1 VHAYAHATPDRAPT
15 AKPAV
20 KSFQLQGGVG
30 RCGNQESACGGR
42 SGRPAGR
49 HAQPTPCAQGRPA
62 VAMLSPLCRLERVA
76 LHAAA
81 TEGLDA
87 QRGGRLEL
95 GRAIDGQAQRQDQHE
110 AGSGHAPGDLSG
122 TLDRAQRAQLRRK
135 GMQAVGAMLAGC
147 DG

>member
-1 VHAYAHATPDRAPT
+1 MV
-15 AKPAV
+15 
-20 KSFQLQGGVG
+20 VG
-30 RCGNQESACGGR
+30 Q
-42 SGRPAGR
+42 AGR
-49 HAQPTPCAQGRPA
+49 QAGTHNQHHVHRGALRWQC
-62 VAMLSPLCRLERVA
+62 SPLCRLERVA

-110 AGSGHAPGDLSG
+110 AGGGHAPGDLSG